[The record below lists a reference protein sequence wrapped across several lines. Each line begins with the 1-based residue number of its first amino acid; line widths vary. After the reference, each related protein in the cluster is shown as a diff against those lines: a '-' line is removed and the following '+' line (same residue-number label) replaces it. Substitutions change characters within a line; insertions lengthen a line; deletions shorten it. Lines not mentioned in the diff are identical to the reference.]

1 MSLPSH
7 LSQRL
12 VYKRMITVVHVL
24 WHYQKFS
31 LLVSMS
37 SVLFVIPDCMCR
49 QFLRLFPAVRRSLQI
64 SLTLWR
70 GNLRTERGGR
80 SWLVYVVLLRVDK
93 LRLELWKILIHNYE
107 VNKNSKMTKAVGM
120 SKADRITKNR
130 VIGIAN
136 LKIVYRNCY
145 EDTKAGRLLNW
156 SGLRA
161 VFNWLSKNQ
170 TKVILGTNQN
180 KGLHNH

>member
-1 MSLPSH
+1 MIFSVIPIGCCDQLINLLVSWRGMSLPSH
-7 LSQRL
+7 LNQRL
-12 VYKRMITVVHVL
+12 MCKRMITVVHVL

-37 SVLFVIPDCMCR
+37 SVLFVISDCMCR

-107 VNKNSKMTKAVGM
+107 VKKHSKMTKAVGM
-120 SKADRITKNR
+120 SKADRITTNR
-130 VIGIAN
+130 V
-136 LKIVYRNCY
+136 
-145 EDTKAGRLLNW
+145 
-156 SGLRA
+156 
-161 VFNWLSKNQ
+161 
-170 TKVILGTNQN
+170 
-180 KGLHNH
+180 